1 MDSDLEKHQDAGD
14 RSLVESTL
22 GGDLS
27 AFDELVRRYHAPLIS
42 FLRFYSSGST
52 DVEEVAQ
59 EAFLKCFTH
68 LDQFDTDRNFRNWL
82 YTIARRTI
90 PRLQTN
96 STASPEA
103 LDGLIGNS
111 ADPKASAERSDHRAS
126 IWATVRNA
134 TSDDEFQ
141 LMWFRYAEQ
150 LSLKEISQVMQR
162 SEDAL
167 KMQLSRLRKRL
178 RPHLRPF
185 TATDPGITRFNPKM
199 KAA

>member
-1 MDSDLEKHQDAGD
+1 MDSEFEKRRDADD
-14 RSLVESTL
+14 RSLVEWTR

-42 FLRFYSSGST
+42 FLKFFSSEST
-52 DVEEVAQ
+52 DVEDVAQ
-59 EAFLKCFTH
+59 EAFLRCFTH
-68 LDQFDTDRNFRNWL
+68 LDQFDVDRKFKNWL

-90 PRLQTN
+90 PRLQTK
-96 STASPEA
+96 STSSPEA

-111 ADPKASAERSDHRAS
+111 ADPKALAEHSDHRAS
-126 IWATVRNA
+126 IWATVRHA

-150 LSLKEISQVMQR
+150 LSLKEIAMVMQR

-178 RPHLRPF
+178 HPHLRPF
-185 TATDPGITRFNPKM
+185 TETDSGIDLFDPKM